1 MKDKDLNIDIDIDM
15 KIYQISALSYV
26 FRLCD
31 KAKVIREKI
40 AIAYSKD
47 EAAKKATEI
56 LRLWMKDK
64 ENERAARL

>member
-1 MKDKDLNIDIDIDM
+1 MKDKDLNIDIDM
-15 KIYQISALSYV
+15 KIYQISKLSYV

-40 AIAYSKD
+40 AVAYSKD